1 MTLNLMRGSR
11 VDPHIS
17 AWEQLHG
24 KYNFDAHP
32 IAPLGMRIVLHEK
45 PHQRGSWS
53 PHGVEGFYLG
63 PALEHYRCYRGWV
76 VKTQRERISDTIA
89 WHPQTIKMPGASE
102 KELLIKALTDLQTT
116 IHATAHN
123 LPPSETLSFAALH
136 QELTNLFPSLPSSTI
151 SPIQQ
156 ILPRLHATTQ
166 RIHPTLQANPPNPA
180 PDQPLATPT
189 TMPTEQRVEPSPTT
203 HDVQRVASP
212 QSPNQDLTS
221 CPTLIPISAWTY
233 RIASRWRQ
241 HFLHAIETPHH
252 VIHPYEQSSYT
263 TRPTPSPARST
274 TPPMPSQHTCGKMAS
289 QARGSPS
296 R

>member
-221 CPTLIPISAWTY
+221 CPTLIPFST
-233 RIASRWRQ
+233 
-241 HFLHAIETPHH
+241 
-252 VIHPYEQSSYT
+252 QSPPGRTALPPGGDNISYT
-263 TRPTPSPARST
+263 RSKLRTTSSTHMGSTARPRNPTRST
-274 TPPMPSQHTCGKMAS
+274 YPPVPSQYTRGKMAS